1 MFRSIYRND
10 LFRSSAIF
18 ATMPEERRAPLR
30 GRQAEA
36 ARNDA
41 AILGAAR
48 DVFLRDPSAPMS
60 AVAER
65 AGVGVAGIYRR
76 FAGKDELLRTLCGDG
91 LRQFVAL
98 AEEAQADTGDPWA
111 ALERFL
117 AGVVESDVHSLTVK
131 LAGTFPSTQELGG
144 LAARSAAVVEEVVAR
159 AHESGR
165 LRSEV
170 SAADLPMIFEQL
182 SAVRVEDP
190 VRTAALRR
198 RYLALHLDALR
209 AGDAGLPEPAPTPAE
224 LGERWSRSH

>member
-1 MFRSIYRND
+1 MTEE
-10 LFRSSAIF
+10 SA
-18 ATMPEERRAPLR
+18 RPLR

-48 DVFLRDPSAPMS
+48 EVFLRDPSAPMS

-98 AEEAQADTGDPWA
+98 AEAARADTGDSWA

-117 AGVVESDVHSLTVK
+117 TGVVESDVHSLTVK
-131 LAGTFPSTQELGG
+131 LAGTFRSTQELGR
-144 LAARSAAVVEEVVAR
+144 LAAHSTVVVEEVVAR
-159 AHESGR
+159 AQKSGQ
-165 LRSEV
+165 LRGDV
-170 SAADLPMIFEQL
+170 VAADLPMIFEQL

-190 VRTAALRR
+190 RRTAALRR

-209 AGDAGLPEPAPTPAE
+209 AADAGLPEPAPTPEE

>member
-1 MFRSIYRND
+1 M
-10 LFRSSAIF
+10 
-18 ATMPEERRAPLR
+18 TEERQAPLR

-48 DVFLRDPSAPMS
+48 EVFLRDPSAPMS
-60 AVAER
+60 AVAQR

-76 FAGKDELLRTLCGDG
+76 FVGKDELLQTLCGDG

-98 AEEAQADTGDPWA
+98 AEGARADTGDPWA

-117 AGVVESDVHSLTVK
+117 TGVVETDVHSLTVQ
-131 LAGTFPSTQELGG
+131 LAGTFRSTQELGR
-144 LAARSAAVVEEVVAR
+144 LAAHSAAVVEEVVAR
-159 AHESGR
+159 AQRSGQ
-165 LRSEV
+165 LRSDV
-170 SAADLPMIFEQL
+170 SAGDLPMIFEQL

-190 VRTAALRR
+190 VRTTALRR

-209 AGDAGLPEPAPTPAE
+209 AADGELPEPAPTPAE